1 MLENYIFCYIS
12 YFKIKSEAGDFS
24 SKPSTTLP
32 SFFLPW
38 YVNTTI
44 PSPYLHFP
52 VKSFVDGLS
61 KFCTFRYFRN
71 FCNNLCS

>member
-1 MLENYIFCYIS
+1 MLENHIFCYIS

-24 SKPSTTLP
+24 SKPSATLP
-32 SFFLPW
+32 LFFLLSVCK
-38 YVNTTI
+38 YNKSI
-44 PSPYLHFP
+44 PYLHFP

-61 KFCTFRYFRN
+61 KFCISRYFRN